1 MNLRELFEARSLPNE
16 NSYGRPIAQTTE
28 ALKNFWAWFKGS
40 KVIDEHKRPL
50 VMYHGTNADFAK
62 FSYDYASVGA
72 AEYGTGFYFSNS
84 PSTASG
90 YADPGVGTPNVIPV
104 YLSIKKPMKSDS
116 KRLLTGMQ
124 VSKFVTTS
132 PNIDEYLSDNYD
144 VPYSM
149 KKAAALREVIELYA
163 SSSDSLLRQ
172 LNNISRDLYK
182 NQDGAFL
189 QNSIQIT
196 GYDGLVHLHTTGE
209 YFYVAWDSDQI
220 KSAVGNTGGYGAGG
234 MVDENY

>member
-1 MNLRELFEARSLPNE
+1 
-16 NSYGRPIAQTTE
+16 
-28 ALKNFWAWFKGS
+28 
-40 KVIDEHKRPL
+40 
-50 VMYHGTNADFAK
+50 
-62 FSYDYASVGA
+62 
-72 AEYGTGFYFSNS
+72 
-84 PSTASG
+84 
-90 YADPGVGTPNVIPV
+90 
-104 YLSIKKPMKSDS
+104 MKSDS

-220 KSAVGNTGGYGAGG
+220 KSVVGNTGGYGAGG